1 MSDLYLP
8 RLGELQCFV
17 AAARLGGTTQAAGQL
32 NLTQSAVSR
41 SINAMEERL
50 GVRLF
55 HRVRRR
61 IVLSDAGRAMLPE
74 AEAILARLSEASL
87 TVMAFGG
94 RAQVLRLAA
103 LPSFSSAWLVPRLAA
118 FRRLAPDITFDLS
131 ARLDPPNFTS
141 EALDA
146 AIQRLSGR
154 PAEGLI
160 ADILMDETL
169 VVVAAPSLLRNKP
182 GERDALPDLP
192 LLQQATRP
200 SLWLDWFRH
209 TGRDVRT
216 ILPGARLTHFDM
228 VLAAAIAGMGIA
240 LVPEL
245 LVAEALARGTL
256 VRVSERRLKTD
267 TPYALTYPG
276 RSLELPAFRQFRD
289 WLVEDARTPA

>member
-1 MSDLYLP
+1 MNDIHLP

-118 FRRLAPDITFDLS
+118 FRRHAPDITFDLS

-146 AIQRLSGR
+146 AILRLSGK
-154 PAEGLI
+154 PADGVI

-169 VVVAAPSLLRNKP
+169 VVVAAPSLLDPRP
-182 GERDALPDLP
+182 GKGDGLPDLP

-200 SLWLDWFRH
+200 GLWLDWFRH
-209 TGRDVRT
+209 TGRDMRT
-216 ILPGARLTHFDM
+216 ILPGARFTHFDM

-245 LVAEALARGTL
+245 LAAEPLARGTL
-256 VRVSERRLKTD
+256 ALASDRRLNSD
-267 TPYALTYPG
+267 TPYALTYPA
-276 RSLELPAFRQFRD
+276 RSLDLPAFRQFRD
-289 WLVEDARTPA
+289 WLVDDARAAR